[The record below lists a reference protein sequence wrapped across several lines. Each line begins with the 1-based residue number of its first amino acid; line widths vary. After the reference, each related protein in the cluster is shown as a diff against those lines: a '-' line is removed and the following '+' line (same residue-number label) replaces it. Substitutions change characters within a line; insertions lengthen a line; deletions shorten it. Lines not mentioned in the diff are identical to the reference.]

1 MFGACAS
8 QSPQDEI
15 RRKAWPKLVGI
26 LQPSSSSTS
35 FSSSSS
41 IYSSHDQLSTISVMD
56 PTSQVTKYQS
66 VAKSLDEHQIS
77 LDIARCTWHLLSGSQ
92 RARRNAMQ
100 NKHKKKMRAL
110 LKRKQKR
117 LGNYINLTLIRSYG
131 SEFSFDMNVS
141 EDDFLRYYQG
151 FHDVSCI
158 ILSTLGGDSKLDTIL
173 SQSCHEDENNLYEK
187 AIQMSKSMGLDLPS
201 QVLVQLS
208 QSHFKDMMRKNFDY
222 LTKALKL
229 VVFPLILELDWEVH
243 DHLVDCDI
251 TPFFC
256 LSWIITW
263 FAHDVRDTPLVKRLF
278 DVFIASHP
286 LMPLYVSVAMVLH
299 PTNRMEILS
308 TECDFASMHKTLT
321 ELPKNSSSVGWK
333 FIGTPTGGEYVD
345 EDMDSDAVTLSDDIS
360 LLSQDVYREECGS
373 LTGEED
379 DSIAPSLANASS
391 LSGMDCSR
399 VPFQELID
407 LAVVFM

>member
-1 MFGACAS
+1 MDVHS
-8 QSPQDEI
+8 VDEI

-26 LQPSSSSTS
+26 QPSSSSIS
-35 FSSSSS
+35 SSSSS
-41 IYSSHDQLSTISVMD
+41 IYSSHDELSTISVID
-56 PTSQVTKYQS
+56 PASQVNKYQT
-66 VAKSLDEHQIS
+66 VAKSLDENQIS

-92 RARRNAMQ
+92 RTRRNAIK

-131 SEFSFDMNVS
+131 IDFSLNQTRMNTS

-173 SQSCHEDENNLYEK
+173 PPSSQEDGHQNLYEK
-187 AIQMSKSMGLDLPS
+187 AIQMSKAMGLDLPS

-222 LTKALKL
+222 LTKTLKL

-278 DVFIASHP
+278 DAFIASHP

-333 FIGTPTGGEYVD
+333 FIGTPTGGEYID

-360 LLSQDVYREECGS
+360 LISQDVYNEECSS
-373 LTGEED
+373 LTGED
-379 DSIAPSLANASS
+379 DSVAPSLANASS
-391 LSGMDCSR
+391 MSGMDCSR

-407 LAVVFM
+407 LAIVFM